1 MMLREVV
8 EQYIAWR
15 QAHGAKFKTGGRLL
29 RLFLKNVDG
38 SANCYAISRAQI
50 LAFLAGN
57 GPLTRYRENKY
68 CTLNGFYRYAISR
81 CHASRSPLPDNEPRP
96 PKSAPPHIYSL
107 EELKRLFD
115 PATMKLTKRR
125 RGHLDAMTFRTL
137 LFLLYGAG
145 LRLGEASRLATSDV
159 DLAQGILTIRDAKS
173 YKSRLVPIGPD
184 LLLILKRYTS
194 ARETFPIE
202 QRGSSYFLAT
212 RAGAPLAPST
222 VQAAFDRLRLSV
234 GIDGGSNAKRR
245 PRLHDLR
252 HTFAVHQLTDWYRR
266 GEDVQRLL
274 PVLSTYL
281 GHTDLEGTKVYL
293 PMTPEL
299 LQQASSRF
307 AGYAMGGG
315 DA

>member
-15 QAHGAKFKTGGRLL
+15 QTHGAKFKTGGRLL

-38 SANCYAISRAQI
+38 NAHCDAVSRAHI

-57 GPLTRYRENKY
+57 GPLTRHRENKY
-68 CTLNGFYRYAISR
+68 CTLNGFYRYAVSR
-81 CHASRSPLPDNEPRP
+81 GHASRSPMPDNEPRP
-96 PKSAPPHIYSL
+96 PKSAPPHIYSP

-115 PATMKLTKRR
+115 PGTMKLTKRR
-125 RGHLDAMTFRTL
+125 RGHLDAVTFRTL

-145 LRLGEASRLATSDV
+145 LRLGEASRLAVTDV
-159 DLAQGILTIRDAKS
+159 DLTQRLLTIHDAKS
-173 YKSRLVPIGPD
+173 FKSRLVPIGRD
-184 LLLILKRYTS
+184 LARVLKSYMS
-194 ARETFPIE
+194 ARATFPVE
-202 QRGSSYFLAT
+202 QTRSSFFLAT
-212 RAGAPLAPST
+212 RTGAPLAPST

-234 GIDGGSNAKRR
+234 GINGGTATRR

-252 HTFAVHQLTDWYRR
+252 HTFAVHRLTDWYRQ

-315 DA
+315 NA

>member
-38 SANCYAISRAQI
+38 NAHCDAVSQAQI

-57 GPLTRYRENKY
+57 GPLTRHRENKY
-68 CTLNGFYRYAISR
+68 CTLNGFFRYAISR
-81 CHASRSPLPDNEPRP
+81 GHASRSPLPDNEPRP

-107 EELKRLFD
+107 EELKRLFESR
-115 PATMKLTKRR
+115 TMKLTKRR
-125 RGHLDAMTFRTL
+125 RGRLDAVTFRTL

-145 LRLGEASRLATSDV
+145 LRLGEASRLTTSDI
-159 DLAQGILTIRDAKS
+159 DLVQSILTIRDAKS
-173 YKSRLVPIGPD
+173 FKSRLVPIGPD
-184 LLLILKRYTS
+184 LVRVLKRYAS
-194 ARETFPIE
+194 ARETFPVE
-202 QRGSSYFLAT
+202 QRGSSFFLAT
-212 RAGAPLAPST
+212 KTGRPLAPST
-222 VQAAFDRLRLSV
+222 VQAAFDHLRLSV
-234 GIDGGSNAKRR
+234 GIDGGSTATRS

-252 HTFAVHQLTDWYRR
+252 HTFAVHRLTDWYRR
-266 GEDVQRLL
+266 GADVQRLL

-307 AGYAMGGG
+307 AGYALGGG
-315 DA
+315 HA

>member
-1 MMLREVV
+1 MMLRDVV
-8 EQYIAWR
+8 ERYITWR
-15 QAHGAKFKTGGRLL
+15 RAHGAKFITGGRLL
-29 RLFLKNVDG
+29 RLFLKSVDG
-38 SANCYAISRAQI
+38 NAPCDAVSRVQV
-50 LAFLAGN
+50 LAFLAGR
-57 GPLTRYRENKY
+57 GLLTRHRQNKY

-81 CHASRSPLPDNEPRP
+81 GHASSSPLPDDEPRP
-96 PKSAPPHIYSL
+96 PKSALPHIYSR

-115 PATMKLTKRR
+115 PRTMKLTKRR
-125 RGHLDAMTFRTL
+125 RGHLDAVTFRTL

-184 LLLILKRYTS
+184 LRRILKKYTS
-194 ARETFPIE
+194 IRTTFSIE
-202 QRGSSYFLAT
+202 QRRSAFFLTT
-212 RAGAPLAPST
+212 RAGAPLAPRT
-222 VQAAFDRLRLSV
+222 VQAAFDQLRLSV
-234 GIDGGSNAKRR
+234 GIDGRSTAMRK

-252 HTFAVHQLTDWYRR
+252 HTFAVHRLTDWYRR

-299 LQQASSRF
+299 LQQASSLF

-315 DA
+315 NA

>member
-1 MMLREVV
+1 MMLRDVV
-8 EQYIAWR
+8 EQYVTWR

-38 SANCYAISRAQI
+38 RADCDAISQAQI
-50 LAFLAGN
+50 LAFLAGR
-57 GPLTRYRENKY
+57 GPLTRHRENKY

-81 CHASRSPLPDNEPRP
+81 GHASRSPLPDNEPRP

-107 EELKRLFD
+107 DELKRLFD
-115 PATMKLTKRR
+115 PRTMQLTKRR
-125 RGHLDAMTFRTL
+125 TGHLDAMTFRTL

-159 DLAQGILTIRDAKS
+159 DLVQGILTIRDAKS
-173 YKSRLVPIGPD
+173 YKSRLVPIGSD
-184 LLLILKRYTS
+184 LLRILERYTS
-194 ARETFPIE
+194 ARKTFPIE
-202 QRGSSYFLAT
+202 QRNSLFFLAT
-212 RAGAPLAPST
+212 RTGAPLAPST

-234 GIDGGSNAKRR
+234 GIDGGSNATRI

-266 GEDVQRLL
+266 GKDVQRLL
-274 PVLSTYL
+274 PVLSIYL

-299 LQQASSRF
+299 LQHASSRF

-315 DA
+315 HA